1 MRTFKTFD
9 VHKHVD
15 KVTRNYLQL
24 CYMCDDKHRCTT
36 ENECKQCWEE
46 NGAVPEQQDDTRD
59 LLQAYYA

>member
-9 VHKHVD
+9 VHKHTD
-15 KVTRNYLQL
+15 NVTRNYLQL

-46 NGAVPEQQDDTRD
+46 NGTVPEQQDDTRD